1 MFFRKL
7 VAESTGYQVSHYN
20 RLTQPCFAHSFGFWA
35 KGRWGIESI
44 HDMDSSVTFPPVP
57 GKKKYGDVMEGI
69 LIKFQWTN
77 PTLRLSKKM
86 AEIFH
91 APMRD

>member
-7 VAESTGYQVSHYN
+7 FAESTGYRCPTTIASPNCVLHTASDFEPKAGEVSS
-20 RLTQPCFAHSFGFWA
+20 RFMTW
-35 KGRWGIESI
+35 I
-44 HDMDSSVTFPPVP
+44 HQLFPPVP

-77 PTLRLSKKM
+77 PTLSDPKKG
-86 AEIFH
+86 
-91 APMRD
+91 